1 VATFCNDHFIG
12 NYISYKSK
20 GNITRDHREIMY
32 HALCREMVLPDMD
45 IDLGGLRGY
54 GQERKS
60 CSSVFIVERRKEP
73 KTIIGN
79 LVNILHPQQE
89 VVSCKFLFKMSKMAM
104 VYSATPALISEL
116 EKRVGMV
123 LDDANET
130 IF

>member
-1 VATFCNDHFIG
+1 
-12 NYISYKSK
+12 
-20 GNITRDHREIMY
+20 
-32 HALCREMVLPDMD
+32 MD

-54 GQERKS
+54 GQERMS
-60 CSSVFIVERRKEP
+60 CSSVFIVERRKKP
-73 KTIIGN
+73 KTIIGS

-123 LDDANET
+123 LEDANAT